1 MLDIDKILNN
11 LSISR
16 KILSSEADFQ
26 FALAWEI
33 QKEYPDVEIRMEYC
47 PYEID
52 KNMHIDILVI
62 KDGLWIPIE
71 LKYKTKGGEIEVS
84 DEKYYLKN
92 HGAQD
97 LGRYDFLKDVA
108 RIEHLKSNAIKF
120 KEGYAIFLTNDNSY
134 LSKASNEAMYK
145 NFSLENGIIKNGLL
159 SWNERTSKGTIKGRE
174 KSINIIDFYRFNWK
188 VFSEIKDSNMTF
200 KYLCVRIN
208 NESF

>member
-16 KILSSEADFQ
+16 KIFSSEADFQ

-145 NFSLENGIIKNGLL
+145 KFSLENGIIKNGLL
-159 SWNERTSKGTIKGRE
+159 SWHDNASIGTIKNRE
-174 KSINIIDFYRFNWK
+174 KSLKIRGNYLLEWKLFSNINETNIG
-188 VFSEIKDSNMTF
+188 VF
-200 KYLCVRIN
+200 KYLNVQV
-208 NESF
+208 SK